1 MADEADT
8 GALILVLEDIEETRD
23 GIKALLEADGYRVN
37 PVRNEEDAVVTAAR
51 ERPDLMLVSL
61 GGSDA
66 DVIATACRS
75 RGDAGLD
82 DDVPIIVLSVGTI
95 AEGAEVNLGRN
106 VYLTSPDNFDQL
118 MAFLEKLLK

>member
-51 ERPDLMLVSL
+51 QRPDLVLVSL

-66 DVIATACRS
+66 DVIAIACRS
-75 RGDAGLD
+75 RGDAGLG